1 MINRINDV
9 TMMFNVAM
17 ILSAPAEV
25 RKQIQRPT
33 PLAGCDLFSAPCMWG
48 LQVGFLWVSYG
59 VFTPHATSSL
69 KFAKRLEDRGPAAC
83 RCGKSPRQKRKAQ
96 SGRRGRIACKV
107 Q

>member
-33 PLAGCDLFSAPCMWG
+33 PLAGCDLFSAPCCGACRLDFCGCLMVSSHLMP
-48 LQVGFLWVSYG
+48 LQV
-59 VFTPHATSSL
+59 
-69 KFAKRLEDRGPAAC
+69 
-83 RCGKSPRQKRKAQ
+83 
-96 SGRRGRIACKV
+96 
-107 Q
+107 